1 MKTIKGLIIFLLIIF
16 LYGCHPGSHYKSLQ
30 TGEVKNQEQPS
41 MEKIS
46 IDAVTKEYVWT
57 KEMQLRARLN
67 VIPRLN
73 GKTYFKNTL
82 LYRVEIMNIIHT
94 PIFIIAIDEK
104 KKNADVFLNY
114 WDAKQFLKM
123 EEGI

>member
-1 MKTIKGLIIFLLIIF
+1 MKTINGLIIFLLIIF

-46 IDAVTKEYVWT
+46 IDAVTKEYGRT

-67 VIPRLN
+67 D
-73 GKTYFKNTL
+73 KTYFKNTL
-82 LYRVEIMNIIHT
+82 LYRVEIMNIVHT